1 LAPFTVSGTE
11 NLSVPTLHVAV
22 VSHQLG
28 EVTVATQKPL
38 FEQQLDKLVI
48 NVQSTLT
55 AAGSTALD
63 VLERSPGVVV
73 NRQNNALSLSGK
85 SGVVVMINGKISR
98 LPMDA
103 VVQMLGGMQAGNI
116 EKVELIT
123 NPSAR
128 YDAEGDA
135 GIINIVLK
143 KNTDYGTNGS
153 YSLTAGHGR
162 YERPAASVN
171 FNHRASKWNVFGD
184 YSFGHSREWSE
195 LTTNGTLTFEEQF
208 THNYTLRESTQSH
221 RSYNARL
228 GVDYQFS
235 PQTLI
240 GVLLSGF
247 ANQQRT
253 NVGSLTHIEQEGEL
267 QTQLDMTDRETNQ
280 WRHGMVNLNLRH
292 QFAGKGELSL
302 DVDYL
307 RYSNSNPHHYQNSY
321 QYLDEDRE
329 ESDLVRIE
337 KETPIEVWVFKGD
350 YQVNLSKQSKLELG
364 AKATHMGLDNR
375 VAVSR
380 NREGSWEPEA
390 ALSQSYTLQ
399 DDISAVYTN
408 LNHSFTPKTKLQAGL
423 RYEYTSTDIGPPNEP
438 VTVRR
443 RYGNL
448 FPSVFLS
455 HELSKKN
462 SVQLSYSRRIGR
474 PDYTLL
480 APWVIFT
487 SPFSFVTGNPNL
499 LPTLTDAFQ
508 AAYRFRE
515 NHLVSLKYSH
525 DRNAL
530 DRFRVVQDP
539 ETNLTFVTPQN
550 VRSLNTLSL
559 TFSFPL
565 QVAKWWQ
572 LQTNLLGVYQ
582 RAASDIE
589 GRTFALEQQYANVFA
604 SNRFT
609 MPGGFT
615 GELKAYYQTP
625 FLWGSNR
632 MRSTGSVDLALQKKL
647 PNDKGSLTL
656 GVTDLF
662 WTQGF
667 RVRSLTPAADQTVNW
682 QLLRE
687 PRVVRLTYSKSFGNQ
702 QVKAARRRAT
712 GSEEERSRV
721 GN

>member
-1 LAPFTVSGTE
+1 
-11 NLSVPTLHVAV
+11 
-22 VSHQLG
+22 LG

-38 FEQQLDKLVI
+38 FEQQIDKLVV

-98 LPMDA
+98 LPTDA
-103 VVQMLGGMQAGNI
+103 VVQLLNGMQAANL

-123 NPSAR
+123 NPSSR

-143 KNTDYGTNGS
+143 KNADYGTNGT
-153 YSLTAGHGR
+153 YSLTAGMGR

-171 FNHRASKWNVFGD
+171 FNHRAEKWNLFGD
-184 YSFGHSREWSE
+184 YAFGHSREWSQ
-195 LTTNGTLTFEEQF
+195 LTTDGRLTFQEQF
-208 THNYTLRESTQSH
+208 TRNYTLRESINSRQSH
-221 RSYNARL
+221 NARL
-228 GVDYQFS
+228 GVDYQVS

-240 GVLLSGF
+240 GVLVSGF
-247 ANQQRT
+247 VNRQRV
-253 NVGSLTHIEQEGEL
+253 NVGSRTLIEQSEEL
-267 QTQLDMTDRETNQ
+267 HTQLDMVDKETNQ

-292 QFAGKGELSL
+292 QFASKGELSL

-307 RYSNSNPHHYQNSY
+307 RYANQNPHDYRNAY
-321 QYLDEDRE
+321 QYLSENRQE
-329 ESDLVRIE
+329 EDLVQIR
-337 KETPIEVWVFKGD
+337 KETPIGMWVFKGD
-350 YQVNLSKQSKLELG
+350 YSVNLSKQTKVELG
-364 AKATHMGLDNR
+364 AKATRMGLDNQ

-380 NREGSWEPEA
+380 NREGAWETEA
-390 ALSQSYTLQ
+390 ALSQAYTIR
-399 DDISAVYTN
+399 DNISAAYTN
-408 LNHSFTPKTKLQAGL
+408 LHHAFSTKTKLQAGL
-423 RYEYTSTDIGPPNEP
+423 RYEFTATDIGPPGEP
-438 VTVRR
+438 VTVHR

-455 HELSKKN
+455 HEVSQKN
-462 SVQLSYSRRIGR
+462 SFQLSYGRRIGR

-515 NHLVSLKYSH
+515 SYLLSIKYSH

-582 RAASDIE
+582 RAATDFE
-589 GRTFALEQQYANVFA
+589 GQAFTLEQKYANLYA
-604 SNRFT
+604 TSRFT
-609 MPGGFT
+609 LPHGFT

-632 MRSTGSVDLALQKKL
+632 MRSTGSVDVALQKKL
-647 PNDKGSLTL
+647 PKEKGNLTL
-656 GVTDLF
+656 SVSDLF
-662 WTQGF
+662 WTQGL
-667 RVRSLTPAADQTVNW
+667 RVRSLTPTADQTVNW
-682 QLLRE
+682 QLLWE
-687 PRVVRLTYSKSFGNQ
+687 PRVVRLTYARGFGNQ
-702 QVKAARRRAT
+702 KVKASRRRVT

-721 GN
+721 GTAN